1 MHTETVQAVDRVEP
15 RTPQLDPLGGSIDS
29 PPRGDTSGVLGS
41 RLSGYLAGMDAEMF
55 TPTLDWGNELWTSLV
70 WIARGWAIAVVCTLV
85 VLVLIY
91 RFTTWGRQF
100 WRITGEYFKGPES
113 VKVWLWLAALLLS
126 VIAGVRIS
134 VLLSF
139 QGNDMMTSFQV
150 IAGAGGNEAVKDSGV
165 HGFWVSLGIF
175 CILAAVYMA
184 RILVDMFMVQR
195 FMLAWRVWLTDR
207 LTGDW
212 LDGKAYY
219 RARFI
224 DDTIDNPDQRIQ
236 SDIDIFT
243 AGNGPL
249 PNVPYYGSTN
259 LLLFG
264 AINATAS
271 MVSFTAILWNLSGT
285 LAVPVVG
292 VEIPRAMFWVGL
304 GYVLFA
310 SIIAF
315 WIGRPII
322 WLSFN
327 NEKFNAAF
335 RYALVRLRDAS
346 EAVGFYRGE
355 VAERAQLRQLFSPIV
370 TNYKRY
376 LNRSIAFNGW
386 NWSMSQV
393 IVPLP
398 YVLQFPR
405 FVAGEIRL
413 GDLTQSASA
422 FSNIQDGLSF
432 FRNAYDLFAGYRA
445 AIIRLHGLVV
455 ANEEGRALP
464 EVTTMPCVDGTV
476 QLDDVEVRTPD
487 GKQLIKPLD
496 MRLEIG
502 DTLVITGPSGSG
514 KTTLLRSLA
523 ELWPYTSGTLTRPC
537 GPNETMFLSQLPYV
551 PLGDLRAVVTY
562 PGEEGTIDD
571 ETLRRM
577 LQKVA
582 LPHLIPRLDEVQ
594 DWAKVLSPGEQQ
606 RIAFARVL
614 LIKPKA
620 VFLDE
625 ATSALDEGLE
635 FMLYQLV
642 RTELPDTI
650 LVSVSHRTTVE
661 QHHTHELELLGD
673 GEWRLGRV
681 EGEEP
686 VPV

>member
-1 MHTETVQAVDRVEP
+1 MET
-15 RTPQLDPLGGSIDS
+15 
-29 PPRGDTSGVLGS
+29 
-41 RLSGYLAGMDAEMF
+41 F
-55 TPTLDWGNELWTSLV
+55 TPTLDWGNELLTSLV
-70 WIARGWAIAVVCTLV
+70 WIARAWAIAAVCTLV
-85 VLVLIY
+85 VLVLIGRY
-91 RFTTWGRQF
+91 TTWGRQF
-100 WRITGEYFKGPES
+100 WRITSAYFTGPS
-113 VKVWLWLAALLLS
+113 SAKVWLWLAALLLS
-126 VIAGVRIS
+126 VVAGVRID
-134 VLLSF
+134 VLLSY

-150 IAGAGGNEAVKDSGV
+150 VAGGITAGDDAVKNSGKD
-165 HGFWVSLGIF
+165 GFWLSIVVF
-175 CILAAVYMA
+175 CILAAMHVARVMLDLFMA
-184 RILVDMFMVQR
+184 QR

-243 AGNGPL
+243 TGVGPF
-249 PNVPYYGSTN
+249 PNTPSYGSEST
-259 LLLFG
+259 LLFG
-264 AINATAS
+264 AISSITS

-285 LAVPVVG
+285 LSIFG
-292 VEIPRAMFWVGL
+292 FDIPRALFWMVL
-304 GYVLFA
+304 VYVLFA
-310 SIIAF
+310 TVIAF

-346 EAVGFYRGE
+346 EAVAFYRGE
-355 VAERAQLRQLFSPIV
+355 LAERTGLRQLFSPVV

-376 LNRSIAFNGW
+376 LNRSIVFNGW
-386 NWSMSQV
+386 NLTMSQI
-393 IVPLP
+393 IVLP
-398 YVLQFPR
+398 PYLLQFGR
-405 FVAGEIRL
+405 FFDGTIRL
-413 GDLTQSASA
+413 GDITQSAAA
-422 FSNIQDGLSF
+422 FSSIQQGLSF
-432 FRNAYDLFAGYRA
+432 FRNSYDYFAGYRA

-464 EVTTMPCVDGTV
+464 EVTTTPCVDGTV

-487 GKQLIKPLD
+487 GRQLIKPLD

-523 ELWPYTSGTLTRPC
+523 ELWPFTSGTLTRPC

-562 PGEEGTIDD
+562 PGKEGTIDD
-571 ETLRRM
+571 ETLQGM
-577 LQKVA
+577 LLKVA
-582 LPHLIPRLDEVQ
+582 LPHLVDRLDEVQ

-606 RIAFARVL
+606 RIAFARIL
-614 LIKPKA
+614 LTKPKV

-625 ATSALDEGLE
+625 STSALDEGLE
-635 FMLYQLV
+635 FLLYQLV

-661 QHHTHELELLGD
+661 QHHTHELELVGD

-681 EGEEP
+681 EGDEP